1 MIVPEGWKRG
11 STPTNIFNVNIDLR
25 DATVFLDYS
34 QLGEVIIEKTGDQLT
49 ITDKTITTT
58 LTQEDTL
65 KLDDNQLVEMQIR
78 YIRSNGIADASNVI
92 TASVGKILKDGLI
105 EYERNE

>member
-11 STPTNIFNVNIDLR
+11 STPINVFRVNVDLTG
-25 DATVFLDYS
+25 ATVYVTYA
-34 QLGEVIIEKTGDQLT
+34 QAGVVKIEKTGTDLT
-49 ITDKTITTT
+49 ITEDTVSTT

-65 KLDDNQLVEMQIR
+65 KLASNQLVEMQIR
-78 YIRSNGIADASNVI
+78 YVKSDGTADGSNIV

-105 EYERNE
+105 EYV

>member
-11 STPTNIFNVNIDLR
+11 STPINIFRVNVDLTN
-25 DATVFLDYS
+25 ATVFVTYA
-34 QLGEVIIEKTGDQLT
+34 QGGVVKIEKTGDDLIVTEDT
-49 ITDKTITTT
+49 ISTT

-65 KLDDNQLVEMQIR
+65 KLESNQLVEMQIR
-78 YIRSNGIADASNVI
+78 YIKPNGIADGSNIV

-105 EYERNE
+105 EYEGNK